1 MNNPNVVKE
10 NFEGSYI
17 LKLDDVLFSQRKLF
31 LTEDVNVDTTSEL
44 IKQFLY
50 LDSVAPDKEITFYIN
65 SPGGEVNAGL
75 CLYNVIRNC
84 KAPITTVCTGTAAS
98 MGAILFMAG
107 GKRKML
113 ADSLIMIHDPS
124 TYFRMQHAKVGYVQN
139 VLDNLLALKERLAGI
154 IAERSGHTIDE
165 IYEKT
170 CKDTYFS
177 ADEAIKFGLA
187 TEKIQED

>member
-139 VLDNLLALKERLAGI
+139 VLDNLLALKERLGGI